1 MIQYRCLV
9 TFSLGWLC
17 ALACGSQPLELEVS
31 STQIPANGI
40 STRDIQASGAIGP
53 VRFEISEGKD
63 LVTLLTRGTEGATL
77 RVGARPGRVRLTGSD
92 NRSSETIVFTLH
104 PDPSDRDEDGFPD
117 VAELRTQEERA
128 AFRTRFVAV
137 ARSQRPEP
145 DVGWHPDQQDCAGLV
160 RYAYRHALRVD
171 ISPKASRYLQTEGP
185 AGWGRIGFAFPD
197 IPYLGDRPFRVRD
210 GAFSEEEN
218 RDTVFDPFA
227 NAQHLLFHNTDPL
240 GKNVRAAKPG
250 DLLFF
255 FHPEN
260 QGQPYHVMIF
270 FRRQNEDW
278 LVYHTGTD
286 VSGSGQLKEIPVT
299 RLGEHLDPSW
309 HPRATNENFLGYYR
323 FKILS

>member
-1 MIQYRCLV
+1 MIRRRRLV
-9 TFSLGWLC
+9 ALSIGCFC
-17 ALACGSQPLELEVS
+17 ALACGTHPLELEVS

-40 STRDIQASGAIGP
+40 STRDVHASGASGP
-53 VRFEISEGKD
+53 VRFQIAEGED
-63 LVTLLTRGTEGATL
+63 LVTLITRGPQKATL
-77 RVGARPGRVRLTGSD
+77 RAGARPGRVRLIGKD
-92 NRSSETIVFTLH
+92 DRSSATIVFMLD
-104 PDPSDRDEDGFPD
+104 PDPSDRDRDGFPD
-117 VAELRTQEERA
+117 VAELRTEEERA
-128 AFRTRFVAV
+128 AFRNRFVAV

-160 RYAYRHALRVD
+160 RFAYRQALRTD
-171 ISPKASRYLQTEGP
+171 ISPKAGLYLQTEGP
-185 AGWGRIGFAFPD
+185 AGWGRIAFAFPD

-210 GAFSEEEN
+210 GAFSDEED

-240 GKNVRAAKPG
+240 GKNVTAAESG

-260 QGQPYHVMIF
+260 QDQPYHVMIF
-270 FRRQNEDW
+270 FRRQNEGW

-286 VSGSGQLKEIPVT
+286 VSSPGRLKEIPVT
-299 RLGEHLDPSW
+299 RLEEHPDSSW